1 MARIAGVDLPRNK
14 RIEIALTYIYG
25 IGHHAARVVLNQAG
39 ISFDKKSDDLDEN
52 DVRKI
57 RDAIEQNYRVEGDLR
72 RDVQL
77 SIKRL
82 VDLSSYRGM
91 RHRRNLPAR
100 GQRTHTNARTRKGPR
115 RMAVKKQ
122 GAVTKK

>member
-25 IGHHAARVVLNQAG
+25 LGRRAANVVLSSAG
-39 ISFDKKSDDLDEN
+39 ISPDKRSDDLDEN

-57 RDAIEQNYRVEGDLR
+57 RDAIEANYRVEGDAK

-77 SIKRL
+77 NIKRL
-82 VDLSSYRGM
+82 MDLGCYRGS
-91 RHRRNLPAR
+91 RHKKGLPAR

-122 GAVTKK
+122 GAVKK